1 MPSASTEE
9 RNEAMKYI
17 TINNVTVYD
26 ERTAVESLE
35 SLGLDWMDIEDFKS
49 CLCES
54 EAAKVADAE
63 KRAKATSDEFRC
75 YELYV
80 DGITSMLNEV
90 LNIVDEALDMQ
101 RISKP
106 RERLEAIRKMVETA
120 F

>member
-1 MPSASTEE
+1 
-9 RNEAMKYI
+9 MKYI
-17 TINNVTVYD
+17 TINSITVYD
-26 ERTAVESLE
+26 ERSAVESLE
-35 SLGLDWMDIEDFKS
+35 SLGLDWMDVEDFKS
-49 CLCES
+49 YLCES
-54 EAAKVADAE
+54 EAAKVAEAE
-63 KRAKATSDEFRC
+63 QKAKAVSDEFRC

-80 DGITSMLNEV
+80 DSITSMLNEV

>member
-1 MPSASTEE
+1 M
-9 RNEAMKYI
+9 
-17 TINNVTVYD
+17 
-26 ERTAVESLE
+26 ESLE
-35 SLGLDWMDIEDFKS
+35 SLGLDWLDVEDFKS
-49 CLCES
+49 YLCES

-63 KRAKATSDEFRC
+63 QKMKAVSDEFRC

-80 DGITSMLNEV
+80 DSITSMLNEV

-106 RERLEAIRKMVETA
+106 RERMEAIRRTIETA

>member
-1 MPSASTEE
+1 
-9 RNEAMKYI
+9 MKYI
-17 TINNVTVYD
+17 TINNVIVYD

-49 CLCES
+49 YLCES
-54 EAAKVADAE
+54 EAANVADAE
-63 KRAKATSDEFRC
+63 QRAKATSDEFRC

>member
-49 CLCES
+49 YLCES

-63 KRAKATSDEFRC
+63 KKAKATSDEFRC